1 MMILYQIFIIRG
13 LNMWKWKEGNVAI
26 PGEGTT
32 AGAEAQVG
40 QNISFILKTHA
51 PFMNYLTRVN
61 ASQIDNARDPDA
73 VMLFEYVYDV
83 VI

>member
-40 QNISFILKTHA
+40 
-51 PFMNYLTRVN
+51 
-61 ASQIDNARDPDA
+61 
-73 VMLFEYVYDV
+73 
-83 VI
+83 